1 MADFREQQEYSR
13 LGGKELSHIERFI
26 LTDVKDG
33 AFTKGQMDQA
43 LKSEKMRFLDRNRYI
58 NITLLFVVFVFAM
71 VTAQVGWI
79 LFGQDRDGTP
89 ISQSATL
96 DSPYI
101 NTLESPTADKLEERI
116 SRLTGN
122 MQTLSGLLAD
132 LESKLIATDQVEE
145 RISSLNRN
153 VEKLNSMTTDLEFRQ
168 VAADQLDARISGLT
182 ANMET
187 LNSLTTDLE
196 SRQIVAD
203 RLEERISKITKDL
216 QILSDLTAGVE
227 SNQMAAL
234 ATTSIVV
241 PATQKLVSR
250 TIELPKVAKETL
262 ATETKL
268 APVAV
273 SSSLKLDTDSPTR
286 KRETSPTVPKE
297 RQDSVVSKQRATS
310 VTRKSTLGYQPD
322 FLARQSL
329 RGELLR
335 YCSIQRNQHRTA
347 GNLGER
353 HTLLASPGNGV
364 FNAG

>member
-33 AFTKGQMDQA
+33 AFTKGQMDQT

-58 NITLLFVVFVFAM
+58 HITLLFVVFVFAM

-79 LFGQDRDGTP
+79 LFGQDRDGIP

-153 VEKLNSMTTDLEFRQ
+153 VEKLNSMTTDLE
-168 VAADQLDARISGLT
+168 
-182 ANMET
+182 
-187 LNSLTTDLE
+187 
-196 SRQIVAD
+196 SRQIAAD

-216 QILSDLTAGVE
+216 QILSDLAAGVE
-227 SNQMAAL
+227 SNQRAAL
-234 ATTSIVV
+234 ATTSTVV
-241 PATQKLVSR
+241 PVTQKLVSR
-250 TIELPKVAKETL
+250 TTELPIVAKETP
-262 ATETKL
+262 AIETKL

-273 SSSLKLDTDSPTR
+273 SPSPKLDTDSQMASA
-286 KRETSPTVPKE
+286 KH
-297 RQDSVVSKQRATS
+297 RAPHPRS
-310 VTRKSTLGYQPD
+310 AKIV
-322 FLARQSL
+322 
-329 RGELLR
+329 
-335 YCSIQRNQHRTA
+335 
-347 GNLGER
+347 
-353 HTLLASPGNGV
+353 
-364 FNAG
+364 